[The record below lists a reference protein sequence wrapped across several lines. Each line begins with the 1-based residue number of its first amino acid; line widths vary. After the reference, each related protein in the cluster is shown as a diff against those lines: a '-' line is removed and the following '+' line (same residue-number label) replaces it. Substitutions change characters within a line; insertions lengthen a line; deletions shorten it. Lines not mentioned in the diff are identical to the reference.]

1 MQVRALARISWY
13 VIAYASLCAP
23 AAGVPPSGEKYRD
36 TALFYACRP
45 KKQPPERGKIPQ
57 LPWKICAPPTNA
69 HPTGTFR
76 SLRNRWPAGET
87 ASTSRKRGSPTG
99 LPLSSL
105 RRKLPAGVV
114 DGVGRRQ
121 DQLTDG
127 HHRVAVVDEVRQNRR
142 QSLRRVERGIV
153 EQHDAP
159 RLHLGGHP
167 LADGFRV
174 VILPVEG
181 VPIGND
187 LKSLWRKGLLV
198 WWRCA
203 SDKKLTCKRGV

>member
-1 MQVRALARISWY
+1 
-13 VIAYASLCAP
+13 
-23 AAGVPPSGEKYRD
+23 
-36 TALFYACRP
+36 
-45 KKQPPERGKIPQ
+45 
-57 LPWKICAPPTNA
+57 
-69 HPTGTFR
+69 
-76 SLRNRWPAGET
+76 
-87 ASTSRKRGSPTG
+87 
-99 LPLSSL
+99 
-105 RRKLPAGVV
+105 
-114 DGVGRRQ
+114 
-121 DQLTDG
+121 
-127 HHRVAVVDEVRQNRR
+127 
-142 QSLRRVERGIV
+142 VERGIV